1 MTKADQV
8 MEKVAGVAAGAKILK
23 MVTKGLKKVDKGI
36 RTIGRKSIS
45 GVKKTKM
52 GKKMI
57 KSPKMKGIGKK
68 ISKKLDARKKLV
80 QRAVGGSIAGG
91 AAYGTKKLID

>member
-1 MTKADQV
+1 MTRADHV
-8 MEKVAGVAAGAKILK
+8 MEKIAAVATGAKILK
-23 MVTKGLKKVDKGI
+23 MVTKGLKKVDKGV
-36 RTIGRKSIS
+36 RTLGRKSIS
-45 GVKKTKM
+45 KAKGSKM

-91 AAYGTKKLID
+91 GAYGAKKIID